1 MNKTK
6 IDWCDYVFNPVWGCL
21 NHCPYCYARKMAQR
35 FGKSFEPHWVE
46 KNFNTPMPKEPSRI
60 FVNSMSEIAYW
71 KPEWWGRVI
80 ERIEENPQHAFLF
93 LTKHPQFYSKRWMPE
108 NCWCGVTVTNQAD
121 IDRRLPFDC
130 GSNLAFVSFE
140 PMLGKVDPDS
150 LCGHGLSWVILA
162 AETGNRKERVIP
174 PPEWIAPFLYLP
186 IPLYMKHNLPWTGE
200 WRREYPL

>member
-1 MNKTK
+1 MT
-6 IDWCDYVFNPVWGCL
+6 W
-21 NHCPYCYARKMAQR
+21 R
-35 FGKSFEPHWVE
+35 E
-46 KNFNTPMPKEPSRI
+46 KNFQRAMPKEPSRI

-71 KPEWWGRVI
+71 KPEWWERVI
-80 ERIEENPQHAFLF
+80 DRIRQWPSHSFLF
-93 LTKHPQFYSKRWMPE
+93 LTKSPAIYREHSLPD

-174 PPEWIAPFLYLP
+174 PPEWIAPFLDLP
-186 IPLYMKHNLPWTGE
+186 IPLYMKHNLPWAGK
-200 WRREYPL
+200 WRKEFPL